1 MRNNYAVQEVNFV
14 HPQLHTNVDL
24 HPYEQALKEAR
35 YLTFPLEEMLD
46 LLYQLNE
53 FELGRSLLVNRRL
66 TGYWRAY
73 AILHAPHM
81 HLKHPLEHWLI
92 NNAPIAIAT
101 REIFKNFQ
109 AEIQK
114 RLKNNMSLSAI
125 PFGLMDTFL
134 SLNYKSTNNISL
146 IGIDSDAES
155 INYAKQNVAKQGFTG
170 AVSFHQKDAW
180 NLGGFEKYDLIVSH
194 GLNMYEYDEQRVIL
208 LYKEFYKSLN
218 SNGTLILSFS
228 TPPPALSDE
237 STWKNFDV
245 GAIQKQKAILSEIL
259 NTKWQAFR
267 TEAQTRA
274 YLESAGFTVASIIY
288 DSQGMA
294 PIIIAEKHS

>member
-114 RLKNNMSLSAI
+114 RLKNNINGYL
-125 PFGLMDTFL
+125 
-134 SLNYKSTNNISL
+134 L
-146 IGIDSDAES
+146 IF
-155 INYAKQNVAKQGFTG
+155 K
-170 AVSFHQKDAW
+170 
-180 NLGGFEKYDLIVSH
+180 L
-194 GLNMYEYDEQRVIL
+194 
-208 LYKEFYKSLN
+208 
-218 SNGTLILSFS
+218 
-228 TPPPALSDE
+228 
-237 STWKNFDV
+237 
-245 GAIQKQKAILSEIL
+245 
-259 NTKWQAFR
+259 
-267 TEAQTRA
+267 
-274 YLESAGFTVASIIY
+274 
-288 DSQGMA
+288 
-294 PIIIAEKHS
+294 

>member
-1 MRNNYAVQEVNFV
+1 MRNNYALQEVSFI

-24 HPYEQALKEAR
+24 QPYEQALKEAR

-53 FELGRSLLVNRRL
+53 FELGRSLLVNRGL

-73 AILHAPHM
+73 AILHAPYM
-81 HLKHPLEHWLI
+81 NLKHPLEHWLVHD
-92 NNAPIAIAT
+92 APATLGT

-109 AEIQK
+109 EETQK
-114 RLKNNMSLSAI
+114 RLRNNMSLSAI
-125 PFGLMDTFL
+125 PCGLMDTFL
-134 SLNYKSTNNISL
+134 SLDYKSTHNISL
-146 IGIDSDAES
+146 IGIDSDAET

-180 NLGGFEKYDLIVSH
+180 SLGVFEKYDLIVNH

-208 LYKEFYKSLN
+208 LYKEFYKSLIP
-218 SNGTLILSFS
+218 NGTLIVSFL

-237 STWKNFDV
+237 STWRNFDSQAV
-245 GAIQKQKAILSEIL
+245 LKQKAIFNEIL

-267 TEAQTRA
+267 TEAQTKA
-274 YLESAGFTVASIIY
+274 YLESAGFTVANIIY
-288 DSQGMA
+288 DNQGMA
-294 PIIIAEKHS
+294 PIVIAEKHP